1 MGVLQGAVV
10 FHAQDPVINAIFM
23 ELALLFAPK
32 GAELSAMH
40 VWSENNT
47 LADTL
52 SRLAEGA
59 EMPPLLTKL
68 PRSDPCRDGFYI
80 LSNSVKSQLELGRVA
95 RRARPSGL

>member
-1 MGVLQGAVV
+1 M
-10 FHAQDPVINAIFM
+10 FRAQDPVINAIFM

-40 VWSENNT
+40 IWSENNT

-59 EMPPLLTKL
+59 VLPALLTKV
-68 PRSDPCRDGFYI
+68 PRCEPNRDGFY
-80 LSNSVKSQLELGRVA
+80 VLGDSINMQPKLVRVA
-95 RRARPSGL
+95 RNARPSGL